1 MTMMI
6 IIIRAFLNMGI
17 CLFHYYCGYII
28 HVNKTSSYIFVFEST
43 EDTSMLICWTCF
55 IFCLKRAWHDNHVK
69 IVWNSGFSSKHQAWW
84 LQEHFSIFNR
94 KIFEITMMT
103 MVQLC
108 HSKQPQGD
116 RLVLIF
122 WWWSCSNM
130 FSKPRSHDVF
140 PFFVLSHVN
149 DTCNFPS
156 K

>member
-1 MTMMI
+1 MITLIMTMII
-6 IIIRAFLNMGI
+6 IIIRAFLNMGDMLVSI
-17 CLFHYYCGYII
+17 LLWVYYLYMWTKHLHTFLLSKTLKTQACWYVERGLFL
-28 HVNKTSSYIFVFEST
+28 FE
-43 EDTSMLICWTCF
+43 
-55 IFCLKRAWHDNHVK
+55 RAWHDNHVK

-94 KIFEITMMT
+94 KIFEVT
-103 MVQLC
+103 
-108 HSKQPQGD
+108 D
-116 RLVLIF
+116 RLVSIF